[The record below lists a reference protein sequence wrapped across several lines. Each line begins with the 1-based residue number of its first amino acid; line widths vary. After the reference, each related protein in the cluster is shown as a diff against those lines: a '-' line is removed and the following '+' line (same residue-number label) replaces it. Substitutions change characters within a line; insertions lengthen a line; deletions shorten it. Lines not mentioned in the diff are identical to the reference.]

1 MEKDV
6 LNLFSIVREMSVWVY
21 YEIRYVRIQYIID
34 MIQGERAI
42 VKKRGRNTNK
52 EREGERKISA
62 IAIVKIT
69 CTGVIMFK

>member
-1 MEKDV
+1 
-6 LNLFSIVREMSVWVY
+6 MSVWVY

-34 MIQGERAI
+34 MIQGEREI

-52 EREGERKISA
+52 EREGERKIKICE

-69 CTGVIMFK
+69 CTEVIMFK

>member
-1 MEKDV
+1 
-6 LNLFSIVREMSVWVY
+6 MSVWVY

-34 MIQGERAI
+34 MIQGEREI
-42 VKKRGRNTNK
+42 VKEREGGRNTNK
-52 EREGERKISA
+52 EREGERKICA